1 MAVSNSAC
9 DSHETH
15 NKYPNLNAVPLSAT
29 PLNDQQ
35 RFRLNRVNEIEDSF
49 VAEISER
56 ELTSKRLCKCIVSFE
71 YFDKSLIFLSIATS
85 SLSIASFAT
94 VVWRSVGIVIANFS
108 LAFSISTGI
117 VKERLKTT
125 RNKTIKAQ

>member
-1 MAVSNSAC
+1 M
-9 DSHETH
+9 
-15 NKYPNLNAVPLSAT
+15 
-29 PLNDQQ
+29 
-35 RFRLNRVNEIEDSF
+35 
-49 VAEISER
+49 
-56 ELTSKRLCKCIVSFE
+56 SKRLCKCIVSFE
-71 YFDKSLIFLSIATS
+71 YFDKSLIFLSVTTS

-94 VVWRSVGIVIANFS
+94 VVGRSVGIVIANFS

>member
-1 MAVSNSAC
+1 M
-9 DSHETH
+9 
-15 NKYPNLNAVPLSAT
+15 
-29 PLNDQQ
+29 
-35 RFRLNRVNEIEDSF
+35 
-49 VAEISER
+49 
-56 ELTSKRLCKCIVSFE
+56 
-71 YFDKSLIFLSIATS
+71 FLSVTTS

-94 VVWRSVGIVIANFS
+94 VVGRSVGIVIANFS

>member
-35 RFRLNRVNEIEDSF
+35 RFRLNKVNEIEDSF

-71 YFDKSLIFLSIATS
+71 YFDKSLIFFIRNNQQPFYCIICNCCLK
-85 SLSIASFAT
+85 
-94 VVWRSVGIVIANFS
+94 
-108 LAFSISTGI
+108 IS
-117 VKERLKTT
+117 
-125 RNKTIKAQ
+125 RNSNCEF